1 MSESSHTIKQLFKI
15 SEERAR
21 IANCQQAAVFGAIF
35 MMVGVGLDVVVYYE
49 RVNELLVNRVVTA
62 ALLIAFAV
70 LSGFVKSNLLAR
82 LVVHTVAMLPI
93 ASISHMIFTTNGAD
107 SPYYAGLNLVLVGA
121 TLLLRWNTFDSAINA
136 LLCLF
141 MYTWAVFSHSEDLF
155 WKEAFIPSYFIFV
168 TGAITTTA
176 TYFYNHSRFR
186 EFCLAKE
193 VANSN
198 KKLRRINQQLE
209 ENNEE
214 LEAVNQKLKEQGSL
228 LVQSEKLSSLGR
240 MSAGIVHEVNNP
252 LNYSKIALHTL
263 KTFASSISEEERE
276 DYMEVISDAEEG
288 LVRVIGIITDL
299 RSFTRG
305 DTAAMDR
312 INVAAFVE
320 SARKLASSTLAEI
333 ELEINIDP
341 AAEIEGNER
350 QLCQLLIN
358 FLQNSARAIEVK
370 EATLGSFDGKVS
382 LSTDSDDNTVT
393 LILRDN
399 GCGISSEDIDRMF
412 EPFFTK
418 NDVGEGMGLGLSICH
433 RILDQHQAKIE
444 VESVVDE
451 FTEFK
456 IHFNKSILM

>member
-1 MSESSHTIKQLFKI
+1 
-15 SEERAR
+15 
-21 IANCQQAAVFGAIF
+21 
-35 MMVGVGLDVVVYYE
+35 
-49 RVNELLVNRVVTA
+49 
-62 ALLIAFAV
+62 
-70 LSGFVKSNLLAR
+70 
-82 LVVHTVAMLPI
+82 
-93 ASISHMIFTTNGAD
+93 
-107 SPYYAGLNLVLVGA
+107 
-121 TLLLRWNTFDSAINA
+121 LLLRWNTFDSAINA

-141 MYTWAVFSHSEDLF
+141 MYTWAVFSHSEGLS
-155 WKEAFIPSYFIFV
+155 WNSAFIPSYFIFV

-186 EFCLAKE
+186 EFCLSKE
-193 VANSN
+193 VAESN
-198 KKLRRINQQLE
+198 KKLRHINRQLE
-209 ENNEE
+209 ENNTE
-214 LEAVNQKLKEQGSL
+214 LEAANLKLKEQGSL

-263 KTFASSISEEERE
+263 KTFESSISEDERE
-276 DYMEVISDAEEG
+276 DFMEVVSDAEEG

-305 DTAAMDR
+305 DTAAMDH

-320 SARKLASSTLAEI
+320 SARKLASSTLSEI
-333 ELEINIDP
+333 DLKIDIDP
-341 AAEIEGNER
+341 SAEIEGNER

-370 EATLGSFDGKVS
+370 GKLESFKGAVS
-382 LSTDSDDNTVT
+382 LTTESDANHVT

-399 GCGISSEDIDRMF
+399 GCGISAEDIDRMF

-433 RILDQHQAKIE
+433 RILDQHRAKIE
-444 VESVVDE
+444 VESVVNE

-456 IHFNKSILM
+456 IHFNK

>member
-1 MSESSHTIKQLFKI
+1 MSEPNNTTRQLFKI

-21 IANCQQAAVFGAIF
+21 IANCQQAAIFGAIF
-35 MMVGVGLDVVVYYE
+35 MMVGVGLDVVVYPD
-49 RVNELLVNRVVTA
+49 RVGEILVNRVVTA

-70 LSGFVKSNLLAR
+70 LSGFIRSNLLAR

-93 ASISHMIFTTNGAD
+93 ASISYMIFLTEGAE

-121 TLLLRWNTFDSAINA
+121 TLLLRWNTFDSAVNA
-136 LLCLF
+136 TLCLF
-141 MYTWAVFSHSEDLF
+141 MYTWAVFSHSKGLS
-155 WKEAFIPSYFIFV
+155 WNSAFIPSYFIFV

-176 TYFYNHSRFR
+176 TYFYNLSRFR

-193 VANSN
+193 VATSN
-198 KKLRRINQQLE
+198 KKLRKINRKLE
-209 ENNEE
+209 VNNEE
-214 LEAVNQKLKEQGSL
+214 LETANLKLKEQGSL

-252 LNYSKIALHTL
+252 LNYSKIAIHTL
-263 KTFASSISEEERE
+263 KTFESSISEEERE

-305 DTAAMDR
+305 DTAAMDH
-312 INVAAFVE
+312 ISVASFVE
-320 SARKLASSTLAEI
+320 SARKLASSALAEI
-333 ELEINIDP
+333 ELEIDIDP
-341 AAEIEGNER
+341 SAQIEGNER

-370 EATLGSFDGKVS
+370 ENKLGSFQGKVS
-382 LSTDSDDNTVT
+382 ISTESDKNRVT

-399 GCGISSEDIDRMF
+399 GCGISAEDIDHMF

-433 RILDQHQAKIE
+433 RILDQHKAQIE
-444 VESVVDE
+444 VNSEVDE
-451 FTEFK
+451 FCEFR
-456 IHFNKSILM
+456 ISFNK

>member
-1 MSESSHTIKQLFKI
+1 MSESQHTTRQLFKI

-21 IANCQQAAVFGAIF
+21 IANCQQAAIFGAIF
-35 MMVGVGLDVVVYYE
+35 MMVGVGLDVVVYYDS
-49 RVNELLVNRVVTA
+49 VSTLLVNRIVTA
-62 ALLIAFAV
+62 ALLITFAV
-70 LSGFVKSNLLAR
+70 LSGFIKSNLLAR

-93 ASISHMIFTTNGAD
+93 ASISYMIFLTEGAG

-136 LLCLF
+136 MLCLF
-141 MYTWAVFSHSEDLF
+141 MYTWAVFSHSEGLS
-155 WKEAFIPSYFIFV
+155 WNSAFIPSYFIFV

-186 EFCLAKE
+186 EFCLSKE
-193 VANSN
+193 VAASN
-198 KKLRRINQQLE
+198 KKLRQINRKLE
-209 ENNEE
+209 ENNTE
-214 LEAVNQKLKEQGSL
+214 LEAANLKLKEQGSL

-263 KTFASSISEEERE
+263 KTFESAISEDERE
-276 DYMEVISDAEEG
+276 DYMEVVSDAEEG

-305 DTAAMDR
+305 DTAAMDQL
-312 INVAAFVE
+312 NVTSFVE

-333 ELEINIDP
+333 DLEIDIDP
-341 AAEIEGNER
+341 SAEIEGNER

-370 EATLGSFDGKVS
+370 QAQSGPFQGKVS
-382 LSTDSDDNTVT
+382 LATKSDDKLVT

-399 GCGISSEDIDRMF
+399 GCGISEADIERMF

-433 RILDQHQAKIE
+433 RILDQHNAKIE
-444 VESVVDE
+444 VKSVLNE
-451 FTEFK
+451 FTEFR
-456 IHFNKSILM
+456 IHFKK